1 MNRATDTKYF
11 VRWEPCGK
19 EGTIPEN
26 AVPGGT
32 YTNGETLYIGRQRVK
47 QNKNEFIPGY
57 ILPSKMELTV
67 SYGTGTKVLHEFEIM
82 VSDYPSH
89 LKWRKKSDIDQNP
102 IRPVTGGCDAGFYEA
117 YFIGRTHTS
126 LAEGKTWRG
135 RRISE
140 ATLLSKPSEEQSVLP
155 GKIHLGHGCLYV
167 GFEAKEYYFKN
178 YEILTMN
185 ASPRSLL
192 DQSLLKVKSQMNDD
206 DSIKCL
212 GGRIPAS
219 LISRLENILPW

>member
-1 MNRATDTKYF
+1 MKPLPFALWCQITSSKHSSRPYFPISLHKYDEIDKKLKRVSERTVNSMNRATDTKYF

-82 VSDYPSH
+82 VSDYHSH

-117 YFIGRTHTS
+117 YYIGENAFHTS
-126 LAEGKTWRG
+126 PCIHISIQDE
-135 RRISE
+135 RIR
-140 ATLLSKPSEEQSVLP
+140 A
-155 GKIHLGHGCLYV
+155 
-167 GFEAKEYYFKN
+167 
-178 YEILTMN
+178 
-185 ASPRSLL
+185 
-192 DQSLLKVKSQMNDD
+192 
-206 DSIKCL
+206 
-212 GGRIPAS
+212 
-219 LISRLENILPW
+219 